1 MLLKL
6 PLTCETE
13 CIYIGRLIIHPIIT
27 FFFSCFASIVTIIGG
42 IVFLAFAFSALFI
55 KPDAGF

>member
-1 MLLKL
+1 MTQHLFNLDLLVVSYN
-6 PLTCETE
+6 PPHNS
-13 CIYIGRLIIHPIIT
+13 IIV
-27 FFFSCFASIVTIIGG
+27 FSRFSSIVTIIGG